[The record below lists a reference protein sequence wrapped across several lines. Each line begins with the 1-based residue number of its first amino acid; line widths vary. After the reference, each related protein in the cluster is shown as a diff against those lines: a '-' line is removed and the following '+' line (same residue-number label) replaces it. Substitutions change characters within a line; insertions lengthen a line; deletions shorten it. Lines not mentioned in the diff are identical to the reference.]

1 MKKDDMHRDAHRTDA
16 STRNATASRGLQR
29 LKELDDFEVADG
41 DPDVRGWDVRTSDG
55 RTVGKV
61 DELLV
66 DTGAMRV
73 RYLEVKLDRKELGLK
88 EDRHALVPI
97 GTARLDDDNDDVI
110 VRETSAD
117 LLGAPQ
123 YDRTRL
129 SEEYERSLEGWYGQ
143 RRGAGAATK
152 PAATGTDRYADTLYD
167 DSKFFGTRRK
177 GRESNAYLTRSEEE
191 LAVGKRTARAGEVD
205 VRKSVETEHVR
216 EQIPVRREEVTVER
230 RPASASTGTNAS
242 IGKDEI
248 RVPVME
254 EEVVA
259 QKRTVPKEEIVVKK
273 HATMD
278 TKTVEADLR
287 KERVEVDRKGDAEI
301 RDRR

>member
-16 STRNATASRGLQR
+16 STRTATASRGLQR

-61 DELLV
+61 EELLV
-66 DTGAMRV
+66 DTGALRV
-73 RYLEVKLDRKELGLK
+73 RYLEVKLDRKELNLK

-110 VRETSAD
+110 VRESSAD

-123 YDRTRL
+123 YDRSQM

-143 RRGAGAATK
+143 RRGAATTAK
-152 PAATGTDRYADTLYD
+152 PAATGTDRYADSLYD

-191 LAVGKRTARAGEVD
+191 LAVGKRTAKAGEVN
-205 VRKSVETEHVR
+205 VRKSVETERVR
-216 EQIPVRREEVTVER
+216 EQVPVTREEVTVER
-230 RPASASTGTNAS
+230 RPASAATGTEPT

-273 HATMD
+273 HATTD
-278 TKTVEADLR
+278 TKTVEADLE
-287 KERVEVDRKGDAEI
+287 KERVEIDRKGDAEI
-301 RDRR
+301 RNRR